1 MSKLIDY
8 IKAHWV
14 NPARMDH
21 HGNIMWDQRVAAF
34 GGVDLYSP
42 YTFVLKK
49 EKIPFDREAYEAAK
63 GGKKILNWIV
73 PEMGL
78 SSGGHINIFRFVMM
92 LQKAGLH
99 NRIYLLQSINFKTAE
114 DCREFLRKNY
124 ALDLSEIE
132 LDINIHNM
140 KFAHATIATSWQTA
154 YPLRDFDNTISK
166 FYFVQDFEP
175 FFYAKG
181 SESAFAENTYKMG
194 YRGLTA
200 GNWLRDKLKEEYG
213 MQTESFLF
221 SYDKELYKPG
231 EKRDNV
237 PRIFF
242 YARPVTERRNF
253 ELGILALN
261 EVAKKF
267 PDLEVL
273 FAGWDVRN
281 YTVPFRF
288 KNLGSVRQDKLSD
301 LYAQCDMCL
310 VLSSTNLS
318 LLPLEIMASNSV
330 PVCTKGK
337 NSEWMMNDS
346 NAVLVEFEPDDIAEK
361 MIYFLEHKEE
371 LNALRVSGM
380 EYAKGTSWDAE
391 GEKVRIAIERGIAED
406 ERKLCNLV

>member
-1 MSKLIDY
+1 MSKLVDFVKKY
-8 IKAHWV
+8 LV
-14 NPARMDH
+14 DPARMDSY
-21 HGNIMWDQRVAAF
+21 GNIMWDQRVAAF

-49 EKIPFDREAYEAAK
+49 EKTPFDREAYEAAK
-63 GGKKILNWIV
+63 DGKKILNWIV

-92 LQKAGLH
+92 LQKAGFQ
-99 NRIYLLQSINFKTAE
+99 NRIYLLQSITFKTAE

-124 ALDLSEIE
+124 VLDLGEIE
-132 LDINIHNM
+132 LDIHIGNM

-175 FFYAKG
+175 LFYAKG

-194 YRGLTA
+194 FRGLTA
-200 GNWLRDKLKEEYG
+200 GNWLRDKLREDYG

-221 SYDKELYKPG
+221 SYDKELYKPA
-231 EKRDNV
+231 EKRDEV

-330 PVCTKGK
+330 PVCTRGK
-337 NSEWMMNDS
+337 NSEWMMNDD

-361 MIYFLEHKEE
+361 LCYYLEHRDE
-371 LNALRVSGM
+371 LEALRISGM
-380 EYAKGTSWDAE
+380 EYAKDTSWEAE
-391 GEKVRIAIERGIAED
+391 GEKVRVAIEKGIAED
-406 ERKLCNLV
+406 ERKICSLV

>member
-1 MSKLIDY
+1 MKIDVLTLFPLMFDGF
-8 IKAHWV
+8 INESIV
-14 NPARMDH
+14 QRARD
-21 HGNIMWDQRVAAF
+21 
-34 GGVDLYSP
+34 
-42 YTFVLKK
+42 
-49 EKIPFDREAYEAAK
+49 K
-63 GGKKILNWIV
+63 GIV
-73 PEMGL
+73 
-78 SSGGHINIFRFVMM
+78 
-92 LQKAGLH
+92 
-99 NRIYLLQSINFKTAE
+99 
-114 DCREFLRKNY
+114 
-124 ALDLSEIE
+124 
-132 LDINIHNM
+132 DINIHNM

-200 GNWLRDKLKEEYG
+200 GNWLRDKLREEYG

-261 EVAKKF
+261 EVAKKI

-301 LYAQCDMCL
+301 LYSQCDMCL

-371 LNALRVSGM
+371 LNALRASGM
-380 EYAKGTSWDAE
+380 EYAKGTSWEAE
-391 GEKVRIAIERGIAED
+391 GEKVRIAIEKGIAED